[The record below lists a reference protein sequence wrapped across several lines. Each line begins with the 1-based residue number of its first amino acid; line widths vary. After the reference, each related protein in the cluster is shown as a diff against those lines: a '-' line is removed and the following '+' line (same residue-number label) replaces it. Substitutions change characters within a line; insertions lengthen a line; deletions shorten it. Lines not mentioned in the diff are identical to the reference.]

1 MTTRTRP
8 RPADRRRRPPVRQ
21 APTRQAF
28 KRQGPAGRAPR
39 RPATVARRSPGATP
53 PRRRLTALVVVM
65 AMAFAAVVVR
75 LVQVQAVDAP
85 RYAAF
90 GVSQRTSSKTL
101 PAERGSI
108 FDRNG

>member
-1 MTTRTRP
+1 MSTRTRQ

-21 APTRQAF
+21 APTRQSPF
-28 KRQGPAGRAPR
+28 GQAPR
-39 RPATVARRSPGATP
+39 RPATVARRQLRATP

-65 AMAFAAVVVR
+65 ALAFVAVVVR
-75 LVQVQAVDAP
+75 LVQVQAVDAN

-90 GVSQRTSSKTL
+90 GVSQRTSARTL